1 LKAANTIANSLH
13 PAMFPVELPEEYIKA
28 MTSDSDI
35 VCEPFSGSG
44 TTMVACENLHRK
56 CRAIEIS
63 PNYCAVILERMSTA
77 FPELEIKRL

>member
-1 LKAANTIANSLH
+1 
-13 PAMFPVELPEEYIKA
+13 
-28 MTSDSDI
+28 
-35 VCEPFSGSG
+35 
-44 TTMVACENLHRK
+44 MVACQNLNRK